1 MKDLGGRVGDAASFV
16 SVARLVYSER
26 SGRACKPQLD
36 QSGEAYERRGID
48 LETAK
53 DSNVAL
59 YLKLG
64 FKMVGEWDVPKDD
77 PLKMVPMKYR

>member
-16 SVARLVYSER
+16 SVAGLVYSDT

-36 QSGEAYERRGID
+36 QSGEAIREAQD

>member
-1 MKDLGGRVGDAASFV
+1 
-16 SVARLVYSER
+16 
-26 SGRACKPQLD
+26 LD
-36 QSGEAYERRGID
+36 QSGEAILEAQD
-48 LETAK
+48 PETAK